1 MPRVDLSSL
10 FDAAAAYVVDRGGS
24 IRKGTTVTGVAHAAT
39 TSCRAA
45 AIPTSRSP
53 TQSSPWAAPARHLLG
68 GAIESPEA
76 AHAVACVEQFAYE
89 PIVTAYLKYD
99 RPLGLAQPM
108 QKLAGTPGQ
117 WLFDRGQLEG
127 PDGLAAVV
135 ISTEQPGA
143 RQDHAALLRAI
154 DDQLRRLLPGLP
166 PPAWLKVIAE
176 RRATY
181 ACRAGLTR
189 PPPSIIAPHLYL
201 AGDYTDPEFPAT
213 LEAAARARRGRARAA
228 GHTLSCVASAE
239 PSPRPGRGALHQYG
253 VDPAIEFATD
263 RCQAADARSRVR
275 RAARSTRHCPTAD
288 HATICR

>member
-1 MPRVDLSSL
+1 
-10 FDAAAAYVVDRGGS
+10 
-24 IRKGTTVTGVAHAAT
+24 
-39 TSCRAA
+39 
-45 AIPTSRSP
+45 
-53 TQSSPWAAPARHLLG
+53 
-68 GAIESPEA
+68 
-76 AHAVACVEQFAYE
+76 
-89 PIVTAYLKYD
+89 
-99 RPLGLAQPM
+99 M

-135 ISTEQPGA
+135 ISTERPGA

-189 PPPSIIAPHLYL
+189 PPPGMIAPHLYL

-213 LEAAARARRGRARAA
+213 LEAAARSGAA
-228 GHTLSCVASAE
+228 
-239 PSPRPGRGALHQYG
+239 
-253 VDPAIEFATD
+253 
-263 RCQAADARSRVR
+263 
-275 RAARSTRHCPTAD
+275 AARELLAASLTGSG
-288 HATICR
+288 